1 MSSQT
6 VPNTH
11 AKYGVK
17 PASKF
22 WIMYLVR
29 NLIVLTL
36 LKLQFK
42 HSLCLC
48 AFSVSLKSA
57 EDFNL
62 LLSTD
67 SSKHPKFSYRTITA
81 CVGCPGPPEV
91 PISLFQHYL
100 SVDGHY
106 FSLDI
111 DSDYSLNYFGRNSR
125 KQTSKHTSWYTN
137 IYQ

>member
-1 MSSQT
+1 MQSSF
-6 VPNTH
+6 
-11 AKYGVK
+11 YVK
-17 PASKF
+17 PDHPKYACQIWSQASQQV
-22 WIMYLVR
+22 LDHVLTVR
-29 NLIVLTL
+29 NVIVLTL
-36 LKLQFK
+36 LKLQ
-42 HSLCLC
+42 S
-48 AFSVSLKSA
+48 AFSVSHKRA

-91 PISLFQHYL
+91 PVSLFQHSL

-125 KQTSKHTSWYTN
+125 KQTSKHTFLYTN